1 MPADS
6 ISPLRP
12 LPDNDEILIPSRQM
26 PAYVGLSVQTLA
38 RWRHEGKGP
47 EYVKI
52 GRLIAYKAGIVRGWL
67 DACRLSSTS
76 SPTQ

>member
-1 MPADS
+1 MPIVS
-6 ISPLRP
+6 LPHLRP
-12 LPDNDEILIPSRQM
+12 LPDNDEILIPSRHM

-52 GRLIAYKAGIVRGWL
+52 GRLVAYNVRELRRWI
-67 DACRLSSTS
+67 DNQRKHSTS
-76 SPTQ
+76 SF